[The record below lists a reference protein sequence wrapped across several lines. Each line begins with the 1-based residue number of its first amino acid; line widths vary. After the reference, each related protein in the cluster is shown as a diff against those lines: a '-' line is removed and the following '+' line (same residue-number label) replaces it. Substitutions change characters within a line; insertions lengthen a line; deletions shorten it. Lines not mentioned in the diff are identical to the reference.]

1 MCCLWARE
9 GPDAPWSLALLA
21 LGLERVGLL
30 ALRESSDPRERVGWL
45 MWGGRLP
52 PNPPHCRC
60 WDEEGG

>member
-30 ALRESSDPRERVGWL
+30 ALREFSDPRERVGWL